1 MVPSTLNYEKA
12 ELFIL
17 MPLFLY
23 CIRFL
28 VILVRYMQKQKYDIF
43 LKILFQII
51 FLTDG
56 HDNTI

>member
-1 MVPSTLNYEKA
+1 
-12 ELFIL
+12 

-28 VILVRYMQKQKYDIF
+28 VILVRYIQKQKYDIF